1 MKNLEWCELT
11 ERFYA
16 FKAVADKLGFYIPET
31 NGMEQ
36 SLEECRPFADDQSVT
51 EQVRSV
57 REGSLPKIDFNEL
70 LGAKTPVFDE
80 NDELAHA

>member
-1 MKNLEWCELT
+1 MKNLEWCELA

-16 FKAVADKLGFYIPET
+16 FKAVADKLGFYIPE
-31 NGMEQ
+31 NAAMEQ
-36 SLEECRPFADDQSVT
+36 SLTECRPFADDHTVT
-51 EQVRSV
+51 EQVRNA
-57 REGSLPKIDFNEL
+57 REGKLPNLDFNKL